1 VLAIAAVGVTG
12 CGTGQKAA
20 ATDDAPATTAPEVID
35 PEVTDPDVPEGFPEE
50 GIPEDTEPESIN
62 GKVGD
67 VATLVSTDTG
77 EEILEVAG
85 LQGALTLGVRV
96 ASRVPGGPRRANRS
110 WRPGYTLDSTRPTQH
125 QATDR
130 LAGWA

>member
-1 VLAIAAVGVTG
+1 MNGLTRRPPFAHTRCLRPAPVGAGLVLAIAAVGVTG

-50 GIPEDTEPESIN
+50 GIPKDTEPESIN

-67 VATLVSTDTG
+67 VATLISTDTG
-77 EEILEVAG
+77 EEILEVAA
-85 LQGALTLGVRV
+85 LQGALTPR
-96 ASRVPGGPRRANRS
+96 GP
-110 WRPGYTLDSTRPTQH
+110 H
-125 QATDR
+125 R
-130 LAGWA
+130 L